1 MIDRYRDE
9 FPLEL
14 MLRVLEVSKTGF
26 FEWRK
31 RKISPRLRRR
41 IALKEKIQGIFEA
54 SHKVYG
60 YRKITRQLARLGEKI
75 SEGTVRIIM
84 KELGLMPRVV
94 KKFRSTTN
102 SKHNLKRSPD
112 LVNRN
117 FSPEQPGEI
126 LAGDITE
133 IPTQEG
139 KLYLAT
145 VKDLCTKEICG
156 WAMSENMKAQLP
168 IAALEMAISRNFFI
182 GEWTIF
188 HSDQGV
194 QYASMEFR
202 AALKAAKIRQSM
214 GTRGDCYDNASAE
227 SFFGFLKREFLDHM
241 LFATIRE
248 ARAAVFKYIE
258 IFYNRIRLHASIGYV
273 PPAEFVK
280 SFEMA
285 KAA

>member
-9 FPLEL
+9 FPLGL
-14 MLRVLEVSKTGF
+14 MVRVLEVSKTGF

-31 RKISPRLRRR
+31 RKISLRVRRR
-41 IALKEKIQGIFEA
+41 IALREKVHGIFDA
-54 SHKVYG
+54 SHQVYG
-60 YRKITRQLARLGEKI
+60 YRKITRQLARLGEKT
-75 SEGTVRIIM
+75 SEGTVRRIM
-84 KELGLMPRVV
+84 KELGLIPRVV

-102 SKHNLKRSPD
+102 SKHNLRRSPD

-117 FSPEQPGEI
+117 FSPEKPGEI

-156 WAMSENMKAQLP
+156 WAMSENMKAELP
-168 IAALEMAISRNFFI
+168 IAALEMALLHNLFI

-202 AALKAAKIRQSM
+202 AALKEAKIRQSM

-280 SFEMA
+280 SFEMT

>member
-1 MIDRYRDE
+1 MIERYRSE
-9 FPLEL
+9 YPLGL

-26 FEWRK
+26 LEWMK
-31 RKISPRLRRR
+31 RKVSPRLRRR
-41 IALKEKIQGIFEA
+41 ITRKKTIQEIFDA
-54 SHKVYG
+54 SHRVYG
-60 YRKITRQLARLGEKI
+60 YRKITKQMHRQGENI
-75 SEGTVRIIM
+75 SEGTVRGIM
-84 KELGLMPRVV
+84 KELGLVPRVV

-102 SKHNLKRSPD
+102 SQHNIRRSPD

-117 FSPEQPGEI
+117 FNPARPGEI

-133 IPTQEG
+133 IPTLEG

-156 WAMSENMKAQLP
+156 WAMGENMKTELP
-168 IAALEMAISRNFFI
+168 IAALEMALSHNLFI
-182 GEWTIF
+182 GEWSIF

-202 AALKAAKIRQSM
+202 AAIRNANIRQSM

-227 SFFGFLKREFLDHM
+227 SFFGFLKREYLNH
-241 LFATIRE
+241 LHFATINE
-248 ARAAVFKYIE
+248 AKAAVFKYIE
-258 IFYNRIRLHASIGYV
+258 IFYNRQRLHASIGYV
-273 PPAEFVK
+273 PPAEFAK

>member
-94 KKFRSTTN
+94 KKFQSTTN